1 MNKIITLLL
10 FGALSLV
17 AMSKKQ
23 NIDAIDDWDYNS
35 TVTYGG
41 KHSRVLASPVAMS
54 ATGGM
59 MKKSLGFSV
68 GGAKDADN
76 FYENLKNDY
85 LPKID
90 SITYEGVFYDHYFKS
105 QNSDECKDLFCP
117 TYTTAV
123 DENPFGESTEYWLS
137 VGLDSNIKNINR
149 KKLNIVV
156 VLDISGSMGSPFD
169 QYY

>member
-1 MNKIITLLL
+1 MNRILFLL
-10 FGALSLV
+10 FLSTLTLF
-17 AMSKKQ
+17 AMAKKQ
-23 NIDAIDDWDYNS
+23 HSNSDGVDDWDYNATKQTLS
-35 TVTYGG
+35 T
-41 KHSRVLASPVAMS
+41 KSARVMPM
-54 ATGGM
+54 ATAAPM
-59 MKKSLGFSV
+59 MRKSLGLAV

-123 DENPFGESTEYWLS
+123 DKNPFGESTEYWLS
-137 VGLDSNIKNINR
+137 VGLDSNIKNMER